1 MQREIS
7 AILGKGKVILR
18 ETERSV
24 TPYGGVMVL
33 AEYLKKIGETRQR
46 ITTADSGAEKARTSG
61 VNSNLIV
68 QNQER

>member
-1 MQREIS
+1 VQREIS

-33 AEYLKKIGETRQR
+33 AEYLKKIGY
-46 ITTADSGAEKARTSG
+46 AEQLQQAMPIESK
-61 VNSNLIV
+61 
-68 QNQER
+68 

>member
-1 MQREIS
+1 MVTANLRRNRTVQREIS

-33 AEYLKKIGETRQR
+33 AEYLKKIGY
-46 ITTADSGAEKARTSG
+46 AEQLQQAMPIESK
-61 VNSNLIV
+61 
-68 QNQER
+68 